1 LSPSPI
7 RRVFVSGLLVL
18 AACAGVVQAPRAM
31 TTDAGLIEGLVAA
44 GKLDEAIDA
53 GRTGIAQAAD
63 NVDLRYALA
72 KALAAKG
79 RRTERVVN
87 VPKESAN
94 TTLRLTAADFK
105 NAEFSVGYDAAL
117 YEEAVL
123 HLGEALRRAPGRKDI
138 RMTQCFLLTDGAR
151 IERAAAALGEAIR
164 TLPAEPRLPEELA
177 RFGAERTKRG
187 DAAGGAALLGIVA
200 KAFPSHAEV
209 QADHGLSLARL
220 GRRDDALAALDRA
233 AALKPKDASLLRRR
247 AIAALILRDY
257 GRAQK
262 AYDAAFAASR
272 DDQDRFGAAV
282 AAYGRDPK
290 ASAPI
295 FRDLATPSPS
305 ASPALVQ
312 LAAEF
317 ASAAHDGAA
326 SPSAMALAARA
337 AKDGQEVLALP
348 VYDRALAAAPSN
360 AAARQGLAGV
370 YRALGCPA
378 IAAQVERAP

>member
-1 LSPSPI
+1 
-7 RRVFVSGLLVL
+7 
-18 AACAGVVQAPRAM
+18 M
-31 TTDAGLIEGLVAA
+31 TTDAGLIEGLIAA
-44 GKLDEAIDA
+44 GKLDEAIAA
-53 GRTGIAQAAD
+53 GRAGVAQAVD
-63 NVDLRYALA
+63 DVDLRYALA

-79 RRTERVVN
+79 RRTERIVN
-87 VPKESAN
+87 LPKESAN
-94 TTLRLTAADFK
+94 ATLRLTAADLK
-105 NAEFSVGYDAAL
+105 NADLSVGYDAAL
-117 YEEAVL
+117 FEEAVL
-123 HLGEALRRAPGRKDI
+123 HLGEALRRAAGRKDI

-151 IERAAAALGEAIR
+151 IERAAAALREAIR

-187 DAAGGAALLGIVA
+187 DASGGATLLGIVA
-200 KAFPSHAEV
+200 QAYPAHAEI
-209 QADHGLSLARL
+209 QADHGFSLARL
-220 GRRDDALAALDRA
+220 GRRDEALAALDRA
-233 AALKPKDASLLRRR
+233 AALKPKNVSLLRRR

-257 GRAQK
+257 ARAQT

-295 FRDLATPSPS
+295 LRDLATPSPS
-305 ASPALVQ
+305 AAPALVQ

-317 ASAAHDGAA
+317 AAAAHDGAA
-326 SPSAMALAARA
+326 SPAAMALAARV

-360 AAARQGLAGV
+360 TAARRGLAGS

-378 IAAQVERAP
+378 IAAEVERAR